1 MYLASP
7 HETGPLAEHI
17 SIDFFVA
24 AICDPNMRKFV
35 MSCDPVNLEEAL
47 NHSTRYEALLLGA
60 TEKTQAAVLD
70 PASYV
75 YDDKGRRK
83 EPSVRAVEVQ
93 QYTKQPD
100 LEKNLATQKTLN
112 NESQRKLAEQQTQLC
127 VCCHEYNLGRTTLVE
142 HKIDTSDARPI
153 KQGLRR
159 QAQMT
164 HTIIDEFTGN
174 MEKQGI
180 IEKSASPW
188 ASNVVVVTKS
198 DGTPRITLDYRML
211 NSVTYKNSYPLPNIS
226 DCLDA
231 FKGLSWFGILD
242 LRSSFYKV
250 PLAAVRDKTAFITR
264 RGQWRFC
271 SLPMGLSPTPHGH
284 GPERSHMGV
293 CLGVHR
299 RHSRLR
305 RHI

>member
-112 NESQRKLAEQQTQLC
+112 DESQRKLAEQQTQLDQC
-127 VCCHEYNLGRTTLVE
+127 RAWNDDQTRLSSQAHPAHYDWRQSNYASGGGQQGEG
-142 HKIDTSDARPI
+142 AR
-153 KQGLRR
+153 Q
-159 QAQMT
+159 
-164 HTIIDEFTGN
+164 
-174 MEKQGI
+174 
-180 IEKSASPW
+180 
-188 ASNVVVVTKS
+188 
-198 DGTPRITLDYRML
+198 
-211 NSVTYKNSYPLPNIS
+211 
-226 DCLDA
+226 
-231 FKGLSWFGILD
+231 
-242 LRSSFYKV
+242 
-250 PLAAVRDKTAFITR
+250 
-264 RGQWRFC
+264 
-271 SLPMGLSPTPHGH
+271 
-284 GPERSHMGV
+284 
-293 CLGVHR
+293 
-299 RHSRLR
+299 
-305 RHI
+305 